1 MENKDNI
8 QDNNSIKLF
17 IAKATKDNLAKKAD
31 QSELIKTN
39 AELLSI

>member
-17 IAKATKDNLAKKAD
+17 IAKATKDDLAKKAD
-31 QSELIKTN
+31 QSELIETN
-39 AELLSI
+39 TELQSI

>member
-8 QDNNSIKLF
+8 QENNSIKLF
-17 IAKATKDNLAKKAD
+17 IAKATKDDLAKKAD

-39 AELLSI
+39 TELLSN